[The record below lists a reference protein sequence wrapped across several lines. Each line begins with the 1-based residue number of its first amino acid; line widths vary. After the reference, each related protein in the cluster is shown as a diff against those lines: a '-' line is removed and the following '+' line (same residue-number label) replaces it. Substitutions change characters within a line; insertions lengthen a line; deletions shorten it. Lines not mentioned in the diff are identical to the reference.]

1 MKCCKKCKRVLI
13 LTKDGVTSYLC
24 GETNDHVNGNSIC
37 KGFKRY
43 HQKGWFKSL
52 YIKFLEWQLRMLSE

>member
-1 MKCCKKCKRVLI
+1 LKLSARNSLNGNIEEIIIGSVNAE
-13 LTKDGVTSYLC
+13 VV
-24 GETNDHVNGNSIC
+24 VNGNSIC